1 MRPFDPR
8 LLRRVPAT
16 RRHLALLGVFGVAAG
31 ILIIS
36 QATALAAALTAAW
49 QGRLDTT
56 ALAAFV
62 AIIVLRAGLTWA
74 QGVVAA
80 RSAATVKAALRA
92 ELLGAVGARGPG
104 WLSGQ
109 RAGEIATLAGRG
121 LDALDNYFTGYLP
134 QLIMGVTVPVAVLSR
149 LVFADLTSAVTIAA
163 TLPLI
168 PVFGALLGWQA
179 QAATERQWRRLSML
193 GGHFLDMV
201 AGLPTLRVFGRAR
214 AQVEVVRRMADGHRI
229 ATMKTLRIAFLS
241 ALALELVSTLSV
253 ALVAVPVGL
262 RVLDGALTLQV
273 ALLLLLLAPE
283 AYLPL
288 RAAGARFHAS
298 MEGLT
303 ALDAA
308 FTLST
313 VPTAPATDGP
323 GTASTDPVPAGSV
336 PAGLASAGVASAGA
350 SGSSAR
356 SRPSSGGGVTSRDTA
371 AGGITDDGTV
381 AGGVTLGGAVTG
393 GIASGGAASRGAAV
407 GGAASGGAALG
418 GSASGGGGASIGG
431 GISRGASADRAAVAE
446 DGAVGALSGGAR
458 TSGSAAGGA
467 RGTGTGRFAA
477 TRPAPTAFD
486 EIVFEDVTVAYD
498 RTVALR
504 DVSLTVTAGDRI
516 AIVGPSGAGKS
527 TLLGLLL
534 GFVTPVSGRVL
545 VDGVD
550 LATIDPEQWRRRLAW
565 VPQQAHL
572 FATTMAGNIRLGA
585 PDAPDADVAA
595 AASAALLD
603 DVIAG
608 LPDGLDT
615 RLGERGHGLSSGQR
629 QRVALARAFLR
640 ADAPLLLLD
649 EPTARLDGGSEAAVL
664 DASRRLVT
672 GRTALLVAHRPA
684 LLAEAG
690 RILRIEDGHLTELPA
705 LVTT

>member
-49 QGRLDTT
+49 QGRLDTA

-62 AIIVLRAGLTWA
+62 VIIVLRAGLTWA

-80 RSAATVKAALRA
+80 RSAATVKAALRV

-104 WLSGQ
+104 WLGGQ

-134 QLIMGVTVPVAVLSR
+134 QLIMGVTVPVAVLAR
-149 LVFADLTSAVTIAA
+149 LVFTDLTSAITIAA

-179 QAATERQWRRLSML
+179 QAATERQWRRLSLL

-273 ALLLLLLAPE
+273 ALLLLLLTPE

-313 VPTAPATDGP
+313 APAKDPLPAGTPDRPAAGTLGERATAPPAGTPAGRTAGTPLGLAAGAPAGSPGDGSGAAPAT
-323 GTASTDPVPAGSV
+323 GTSPA
-336 PAGLASAGVASAGA
+336 AFEEI
-350 SGSSAR
+350 R
-356 SRPSSGGGVTSRDTA
+356 FEGVT
-371 AGGITDDGTV
+371 V
-381 AGGVTLGGAVTG
+381 
-393 GIASGGAASRGAAV
+393 
-407 GGAASGGAALG
+407 
-418 GSASGGGGASIGG
+418 
-431 GISRGASADRAAVAE
+431 E
-446 DGAVGALSGGAR
+446 
-458 TSGSAAGGA
+458 
-467 RGTGTGRFAA
+467 
-477 TRPAPTAFD
+477 
-486 EIVFEDVTVAYD
+486 YD
-498 RTVALR
+498 RVVALR
-504 DVSLTVTAGDRI
+504 DVSLTVAAGDRI

-534 GFVTPVSGRVL
+534 GFVTPTSGRVL
-545 VDGVD
+545 VDGAD

-565 VPQQAHL
+565 VPQRAHL

-585 PDAPDADVAA
+585 PSATDADVAA
-595 AASAALLD
+595 AARAALLD

-608 LPDGLDT
+608 LPDGLRT

-649 EPTARLDGGSEAAVL
+649 EPTARLDGASESAVL